1 METQAIRQDE
11 AAKADPARPG
21 VLSLHIKERS
31 ALYAAYM
38 PFLKR
43 GGIFIPTAREFALGD
58 EVFLLLTL
66 MDDPQKFSLQGKVV
80 WLTPAG
86 ANNNR
91 AQGVGVEFSDDEAS
105 VQAKKKIEELLSGVL
120 NSNRPTHTL

>member
-1 METQAIRQDE
+1 MNSQANRPDD
-11 AAKADPARPG
+11 ASKLDLTRPG

-38 PFLKR
+38 PYLKN
-43 GGIFIPTAREFALGD
+43 GGVFIPTNREFTLGD

-66 MDDPQKFSLQGKVV
+66 MEDLQKISLQAKVV
-80 WLTPAG
+80 WITPAG

-91 AQGVGVEFSDDEAS
+91 AQGVGVEFVDGETAIET
-105 VQAKKKIEELLSGVL
+105 KKKIEELLSGVL
-120 NSNRPTHTL
+120 TSSRPTHTL

>member
-1 METQAIRQDE
+1 MDNLVSRHEDG
-11 AAKADPARPG
+11 AKVDSSRPG

-38 PFLKR
+38 PFLKN
-43 GGIFIPTAREFALGD
+43 GGIFIPTNREFELGD

-66 MDDPQKFSLQGKVV
+66 MDAPQKISLQAKVV
-80 WLTPAG
+80 WITPAG

-91 AQGVGVEFSDDEAS
+91 AQGVGVEFADNETG
-105 VQAKKKIEELLSGVL
+105 VQVKKQIEVLLSGVL
-120 NSNRPTHTL
+120 NSSRPTHTL

>member
-1 METQAIRQDE
+1 MVDAQ
-11 AAKADPARPG
+11 ADPNRADPNRSG

-38 PFLKR
+38 PFLR
-43 GGIFIPTAREFALGD
+43 NGGVFIPSTREYALGD

-66 MDDPQKFSLQGKVV
+66 MDDPQKISLQANVV
-80 WLTPAG
+80 WITPGG

-91 AQGVGVEFSDDEAS
+91 TQGVGVEFAEGETA
-105 VQAKKKIEELLSGVL
+105 AAARKKIEELLSGVL
-120 NSNRPTHTL
+120 NSSRATHTL